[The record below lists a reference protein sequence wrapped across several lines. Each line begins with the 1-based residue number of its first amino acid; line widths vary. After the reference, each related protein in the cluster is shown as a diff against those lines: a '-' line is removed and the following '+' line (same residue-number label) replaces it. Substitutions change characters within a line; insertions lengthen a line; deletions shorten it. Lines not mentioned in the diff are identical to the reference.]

1 MRWEIWFYEQESL
14 EAQPGPRVGGDSQ
27 EGCRQKALR
36 QDLHTAGLGRADEGQ
51 TPAAT
56 GTSPLTPWR

>member
-1 MRWEIWFYEQESL
+1 MRWETWFYEQESL

-36 QDLHTAGLGRADEGQ
+36 QDLQATGLDRADEGQ
-51 TPAAT
+51 SCEARCS
-56 GTSPLTPWR
+56 SPLTPWR